1 MVARFRAGES
11 QHFPP
16 KFTVLYKVL
25 NISFGIPEMD
35 RRRRME
41 VAQKYWTP
49 TIAHAIVVLQI
60 YGNGNGKSYP
70 PPKKTKIKY
79 NL

>member
-1 MVARFRAGES
+1 MNTLMVARFRAGES

-16 KFTVLYKVL
+16 KFTALYKVL

-41 VAQKYWTP
+41 VA
-49 TIAHAIVVLQI
+49 
-60 YGNGNGKSYP
+60 
-70 PPKKTKIKY
+70 
-79 NL
+79 